1 MLARALVAS
10 AVISRGERPRARRPA
25 QQQQRSWALGGAPR
39 PSGQQQ
45 QAGEWCAAWTNV
57 KRAAGSAP
65 PCLRPPVGVK
75 VAARAR
81 SRRAGRATPRHLP
94 LVAAAAGRQAGRRRR
109 RWPAGSAQGS
119 QPARLPSIPH
129 PLTHSSLILCP
140 WRQQQQQQLVRATA
154 RPSGRPAASSRA
166 ARPSSDRRRTTARA
180 ESETAWS
187 CSVCLAHPGIPP

>member
-10 AVISRGERPRARRPA
+10 AVISRGERPRARCPA
-25 QQQQRSWALGGAPR
+25 QQQQRSCALGGAPR

-45 QAGEWCAAWTNV
+45 QAGDLVHGLDDREASGCEQAPLSAATS
-57 KRAAGSAP
+57 RGQGGSAGE
-65 PCLRPPVGVK
+65 V
-75 VAARAR
+75 
-81 SRRAGRATPRHLP
+81 SE
-94 LVAAAAGRQAGRRRR
+94 GRQGCTASSASRGCCCWQTGRRR

-154 RPSGRPAASSRA
+154 RPSGRPAAFSRA

-180 ESETAWS
+180 ELETAWS
-187 CSVCLAHPGIPP
+187 CSVCLARPGIPP